1 MNQERDRDQT
11 TEISLVDILLSLK
24 SHIVLV
30 ILITVLFA
38 GLFWAVSKF
47 VIVPTYDSTVKFYI
61 EAAMTDED
69 NPGVGLQAVNLA
81 QRIANTYI
89 ELMKTNSFY
98 NLLDEEIGK
107 GQSVAALRGMV
118 CYKSVQDTEIL
129 EASVRTTD
137 PDLSLK
143 IATTIASVAPDA
155 MNDIKSTATLTVI
168 DQPLR
173 AASQSTPHVMRN
185 TALGLVLGLF
195 LGSMLAI
202 IIDMFN
208 IKIRTEEDITK
219 NFDITIIGVV
229 PKIS

>member
-1 MNQERDRDQT
+1 MNQEIIRDHT
-11 TEISLVDILLSLK
+11 TEISLVDIFLSLK
-24 SHIVLV
+24 NHIVLI
-30 ILITVLFA
+30 ILITALST
-38 GLFWAVSKF
+38 GLFWAVNKF
-47 VIVPTYDSTVKFYI
+47 VLVPTYDSTVKFYI
-61 EAAMTDED
+61 EATVTDED
-69 NPGVGLQAVNLA
+69 NPGLGLQAVNLA

-98 NLLDEEIGK
+98 NLLAGEMGTDLP
-107 GQSVAALRGMV
+107 VAELKEMIKYR
-118 CYKSVQDTEIL
+118 SVQDTEIL

-137 PDLSLK
+137 PDLSLN
-143 IATTIASVAPDA
+143 IAATIAKVAPNA
-155 MNDIKSTATLTVI
+155 MNEIKSNATLTVI

-173 AASQSTPHVMRN
+173 AKGQSTPLVMRN

-202 IIDMFN
+202 LFDMFN

>member
-98 NLLDEEIGK
+98 NLLVEELGVDL
-107 GQSVAALRGMV
+107 SVTELRDMV
-118 CYKSVQDTEIL
+118 SYKSVQDTEIL

-137 PDLSLK
+137 PDLSLIIAST
-143 IATTIASVAPDA
+143 IATVAPDA
-155 MNDIKSTATLTVI
+155 MNEIKSTATLTVI

-173 AASQSTPHVMRN
+173 AATQSTPHVMRN
-185 TALGLVLGLF
+185 TALGLILGLF

>member
-1 MNQERDRDQT
+1 MNQEKDRDQT

-24 SHIVLV
+24 NHIVLV

-38 GLFWAVSKF
+38 GLFWAVNRF

-98 NLLDEEIGK
+98 NLLVEELGVDL
-107 GQSVAALRGMV
+107 SVTELRGMV
-118 CYKSVQDTEIL
+118 SYKSVQDTEIL

-137 PDLSLK
+137 PDLSLIIAST
-143 IATTIASVAPDA
+143 IATVAPDA
-155 MNDIKSTATLTVI
+155 MNEIKSTATLTVI

-173 AASQSTPHVMRN
+173 AATQSTPHVMRN

>member
-1 MNQERDRDQT
+1 MNQEKDRDQT

-24 SHIVLV
+24 NHIVLV

-38 GLFWAVSKF
+38 GLFWAVNKF

-98 NLLDEEIGK
+98 NLLVEELGVDL
-107 GQSVAALRGMV
+107 SVTELRGMV
-118 CYKSVQDTEIL
+118 SYKSVQDTEIL

-137 PDLSLK
+137 PDLSLIIAST
-143 IATTIASVAPDA
+143 IATVAPDA
-155 MNDIKSTATLTVI
+155 MNEIKSTATLTVI

-173 AASQSTPHVMRN
+173 AATQSTPHVMRN

>member
-1 MNQERDRDQT
+1 MNQEKDRDQT

-24 SHIVLV
+24 NHIVLV

-38 GLFWAVSKF
+38 GLFWSVNKF

-98 NLLDEEIGK
+98 NLLVEELGVDL
-107 GQSVAALRGMV
+107 SVTELRGMV
-118 CYKSVQDTEIL
+118 SYKSVQDTEIL

-137 PDLSLK
+137 PDLSLIIAST
-143 IATTIASVAPDA
+143 IATVAPNA
-155 MNDIKSTATLTVI
+155 MNEIKSTATLTVI

-173 AASQSTPHVMRN
+173 AATQSTPHVMRN